1 MTLHYYDKIAAKG
14 EGRKPD
20 SDRQKFVAE
29 SELAILSILC
39 ILIII
44 ISPQDFS
51 DGDEEA
57 ELINVFNCRC
67 WQCIVTFAR
76 MLGDSLMQPCVH
88 DSEFREHSRESLKV
102 MHLYRF
108 TIQIK
113 NALCFSVRDF
123 RLDTQITRRFAVLT
137 V

>member
-1 MTLHYYDKIAAKG
+1 MTLRYYDKIAAEG

-29 SELAILSILC
+29 SELAILSILF

-57 ELINVFNCRC
+57 ELINVFNCRY
-67 WQCIVTFAR
+67 WQCVVMFVR
-76 MLGDSLMQPCVH
+76 MLGDLLMQPCMH
-88 DSEFREHSRESLKV
+88 DSEFGEHSWESLNV
-102 MHLYRF
+102 MHLYCF
-108 TIQIK
+108 TIKIK
-113 NALCFSVRDF
+113 NDYAFQF
-123 RLDTQITRRFAVLT
+123 RIFDWTHKS
-137 V
+137 

>member
-1 MTLHYYDKIAAKG
+1 MTLRYYDKIAAEI
-14 EGRKPD
+14 EGHKPD

-39 ILIII
+39 IITII

-57 ELINVFNCRC
+57 ELINVFNCRY
-67 WQCIVTFAR
+67 WQCIVTFVQ

-88 DSEFREHSRESLKV
+88 DSKFGEHSRESLKV
-102 MHLYRF
+102 MHLYHF
-108 TIQIK
+108 MIKIK

-123 RLDTQITRRFAVLT
+123 RLNM
-137 V
+137 

>member
-1 MTLHYYDKIAAKG
+1 MLLG

-29 SELAILSILC
+29 SKLAILSILC

-57 ELINVFNCRC
+57 ELINVFNCRY
-67 WQCIVTFAR
+67 WQTEIAFAR
-76 MLGDSLMQPCVH
+76 MFGHSLMQPCVH
-88 DSEFREHSRESLKV
+88 DSESGEHSQESLKV
-102 MHLYRF
+102 MNGTVLFHDR
-108 TIQIK
+108 IK
-113 NALCFSVRDF
+113 DALCFSVWDF
-123 RLDTQITRRFAVLT
+123 QLDTQIMRRFAVLA

>member
-1 MTLHYYDKIAAKG
+1 MTLRYCDKTAAEG
-14 EGRKPD
+14 EGHKPD

-57 ELINVFNCRC
+57 ELITVFNCRY
-67 WQCIVTFAR
+67 WQTEIAFAQ
-76 MLGDSLMQPCVH
+76 MLGNSLVQPCVY
-88 DSEFREHSRESLKV
+88 DSEFGEHSMGIAEGDAPV
-102 MHLYRF
+102 PFYD
-108 TIQIK
+108 K
-113 NALCFSVRDF
+113 N
-123 RLDTQITRRFAVLT
+123 
-137 V
+137 